1 MFGPGTK
8 CRCANCT
15 ELPKSCSW
23 GKGIY
28 AGTLL
33 LYAQEIAMNQ
43 LWTQVQINIKL
54 VLP

>member
-15 ELPKSCSW
+15 EFPKSCCW
-23 GKGIY
+23 GEGIY

-43 LWTQVQINIKL
+43 LWTQVQININL